1 MTECISGLLS
11 DASENATESSTS
23 TGKGAPH
30 SPAEEKKVQERAS
43 SLKAKQVNPVE
54 QKIAEQKSE
63 EKKEQVKDIEKKL
76 TLAEAITEKNGPDV
90 ALGPSSEGSGKD
102 LHASTE
108 EEAEL
113 RLRTGVVEP
122 MPRERFESDGSH
134 FVLSSP
140 EESDNEEEGAK
151 RVQRRNFGEEW
162 SELGESVMRKVERKY
177 WEYRKI
183 VCERKRDGRCK
194 YLNRNCKAI

>member
-1 MTECISGLLS
+1 MYERISGLLS
-11 DASENATESSTS
+11 GASENATKSSTS

-43 SLKAKQVNPVE
+43 SLKAKQVNPAE

-63 EKKEQVKDIEKKL
+63 EKTEQAKDIEKKP
-76 TLAEAITEKNGPDV
+76 TQAEAIPEKNGPEV
-90 ALGPSSEGSGKD
+90 AVGPSSEGSGKD
-102 LHASTE
+102 PHATTE

-122 MPRERFESDGSH
+122 MPRERFESDGAQ

-162 SELGESVMRKVERKY
+162 SELGEPVMRRVERKY
-177 WEYRKI
+177 WEYRKV
-183 VCERKRDGRCK
+183 VCERERDGK
-194 YLNRNCKAI
+194 YKCLIRNCEVI